1 MADEVEQ
8 DRRALTVKLQAEID
22 RLKEELRECQEDADE
37 QRSRGQSQRIQL
49 LDEVSDLRQ
58 CEACEAVL
66 MCTAQLAPG

>member
-49 LDEVSDLRQ
+49 LDEVSDL
-58 CEACEAVL
+58 
-66 MCTAQLAPG
+66 